1 MKTIRIAS
9 SLKEFCC
16 QKVKTFEIAS
26 GRHGV
31 LRGFSNLFS
40 RERLMMQDG
49 EGEISGIVLQKMRER
64 SCILSS
70 SPFLS
75 LSPCVYVCNCLF
87 GDNFNIKE
95 KLEEYYPDSNIV
107 I

>member
-31 LRGFSNLFS
+31 LRGFSNLLS
-40 RERLMMQDG
+40 RERKTNDARWRG
-49 EGEISGIVLQKMRER
+49 RN
-64 SCILSS
+64 
-70 SPFLS
+70 FW
-75 LSPCVYVCNCLF
+75 NCLSK
-87 GDNFNIKE
+87 DEREIM
-95 KLEEYYPDSNIV
+95 
-107 I
+107 